1 MILNWGGWLIFIS
14 YCWSPFYFLSV
25 ELLCAFSIF
34 YKILPYYAYYY
45 YILIR
50 IDYAVGTSFF
60 LVPALLLSILT
71 PVFLSASVALSYFI
85 LAVPWRKCLGKHS
98 CMSYSFPI
106 AILNGTCFF
115 QTVQLQVHNANLV
128 WYGRSTD
135 ALVNLNTKLKC
146 VFL

>member
-1 MILNWGGWLIFIS
+1 MFLNRGGWLIFI
-14 YCWSPFYFLSV
+14 FL
-25 ELLCAFSIF
+25 LLKFILFFEFNCAFSRF
-34 YKILPYYAYYY
+34 YKILPYYVYYY

-106 AILNGTCFF
+106 VILNDTSFF
-115 QTVQLQVHNANLV
+115 PTVQLQVHIV
-128 WYGRSTD
+128 
-135 ALVNLNTKLKC
+135 
-146 VFL
+146 